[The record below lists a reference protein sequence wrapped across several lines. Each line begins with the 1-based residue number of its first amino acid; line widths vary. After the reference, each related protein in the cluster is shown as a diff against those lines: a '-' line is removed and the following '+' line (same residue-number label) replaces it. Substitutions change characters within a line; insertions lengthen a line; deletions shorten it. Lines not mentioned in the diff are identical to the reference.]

1 MSNWPWLGEERCWLG
16 VGIRRLSYDIVD
28 DPALWFILEASI
40 MPVPISIPPQRLCHW
55 LSWSTVVKEKMDAF
69 ATYEHNINR

>member
-1 MSNWPWLGEERCWLG
+1 
-16 VGIRRLSYDIVD
+16 
-28 DPALWFILEASI
+28 

-69 ATYEHNINR
+69 ASYEHNINI